1 MIDRTACRNAIFLM
15 CSIAWG
21 LSQVSADQWVLGG
34 SSVTQWGD
42 VVQVRAQIDDESN
55 PGSIQIRGFT
65 PEDNIIST
73 LRWSYGKPNDL
84 VSEGDAALWDNT
96 AFKSGE
102 ALTIIDGDGATSTQ
116 DLFKRAGVD
125 QDGRA
130 FVFDLGSRVPA
141 DSLRFYPRQEGTAA
155 NGRPFAEDFVRK
167 HTVFVSDGV
176 SYVNEQPLFSL
187 LRDIPV
193 NPNSIFS
200 MKFPQQFI
208 RFIRLRVGSRNPFE
222 IAEFE
227 LYGNGFVPRAT
238 YVSKVIN
245 LGSVSNYGSI
255 SWAKRALELVDGEL
269 VELPDDGTTTVAV
282 RMKTGLDDTPL
293 VYYERVIDE
302 NTRAVSQV
310 VVTESVYNSLP
321 SAKKGSIE
329 EDTENWSAWSLP
341 LSSGER
347 IPLPSPR
354 SFFQLQF
361 VMESQSVA
369 QTVRIDSLVIE
380 HSIPPAAA
388 VVGEI
393 SLADDPNP
401 PVNIGVID
409 KDDAVVLPSI
419 DGGEEVLFAYDIR
432 ATILQP
438 TENGFDALRIDTPTP
453 AEFVELQM
461 GSPLQ
466 TVQPNNVMATD
477 NSLEITF
484 TDNRIDFDN
493 NVPMRVLFRGS
504 AVVFGTI
511 FTGTVWD
518 TQSDILGQPVLE
530 GDANFDVSTNSL
542 RVALTQ
548 ESVGEI
554 VRGVAFTPPVFTP
567 NGDGV
572 NDELDI
578 EYTVIQISKPK
589 PIRVVVYDLAGRV
602 IRTLVDRDQIGGI
615 YTEQWDGRDGAGNAV
630 PPGNYMVVLEVKSG
644 IGNFVRAGSI
654 AVAY

>member
-1 MIDRTACRNAIFLM
+1 MNRVSAFRMILL
-15 CSIAWG
+15 WVGG
-21 LSQVSADQWVLGG
+21 LLLAGGPAFADQWVLGG
-34 SSVTQWGD
+34 SSAIQWND
-42 VVQVRAQIDDESN
+42 IVAIRAQVDDASN
-55 PGSIQIRGFT
+55 PGAIQIRGFT
-65 PEDNIIST
+65 PDENIIST
-73 LRWSYGKPNDL
+73 LNWSYGKPNDV

-96 AFKSGE
+96 AFQSSE
-102 ALTIIDGDGATSTQ
+102 ALTIVDGNGASSTE

-155 NGRPFAEDFVRK
+155 NGRPFAEDFSRK
-167 HTVFVSDGV
+167 HTIFVSDGV

-193 NPNSIFS
+193 NPNSVFS

-238 YVSKVIN
+238 YVSDVVN
-245 LGSVSNYGSI
+245 LGSVSNYGTI
-255 SWAKRALELVDGEL
+255 SWAKRALELSNGEL
-269 VELPDDGTTTVAV
+269 VELSDEGTTTVAV
-282 RMKTGLDDTPL
+282 RMKTGLDDSPL
-293 VYYERVIDE
+293 VYYKRVIDE

-310 VVTESVYNSLP
+310 VVPESEYNSLP
-321 SAKKGSIE
+321 SGEKGTVE

-341 LSSGER
+341 LTSGQR

-354 SFFQLQF
+354 PYFQLQI

-432 ATILQP
+432 ATILAP
-438 TENGFDALRIDTPTP
+438 SENGFDALRIDTPTP
-453 AEFVELQM
+453 ASFVELQM

-466 TVQPNNVMATD
+466 TVQPDQVIEED
-477 NSLEITF
+477 NGIQIVF
-484 TDNRIDFDN
+484 TENRIDFNN

-548 ESVGEI
+548 DSVGEI
-554 VRGVAFTPPVFTP
+554 VRGVEFLPPVFTP
-567 NGDGV
+567 NGDNA
-572 NDELDI
+572 NDRLAI
-578 EYTVIQISKPK
+578 RYTVIQISEPR
-589 PIRVVVYDLAGRV
+589 PVRVSIYDLAGRLV
-602 IRTLVDRDQIGGI
+602 RTLVDREQVGGI
-615 YTEQWDGRDGAGNAV
+615 YTEEWDGKNGSGEAV
-630 PPGNYMVVLEVKSG
+630 PPGNYLVVLEVSSG
-644 IGNFVRAGSI
+644 VGDFVRVGSV

>member
-1 MIDRTACRNAIFLM
+1 
-15 CSIAWG
+15 
-21 LSQVSADQWVLGG
+21 
-34 SSVTQWGD
+34 
-42 VVQVRAQIDDESN
+42 
-55 PGSIQIRGFT
+55 
-65 PEDNIIST
+65 
-73 LRWSYGKPNDL
+73 
-84 VSEGDAALWDNT
+84 
-96 AFKSGE
+96 
-102 ALTIIDGDGATSTQ
+102 
-116 DLFKRAGVD
+116 
-125 QDGRA
+125 
-130 FVFDLGSRVPA
+130 
-141 DSLRFYPRQEGTAA
+141 
-155 NGRPFAEDFVRK
+155 
-167 HTVFVSDGV
+167 
-176 SYVNEQPLFSL
+176 
-187 LRDIPV
+187 
-193 NPNSIFS
+193 
-200 MKFPQQFI
+200 
-208 RFIRLRVGSRNPFE
+208 
-222 IAEFE
+222 
-227 LYGNGFVPRAT
+227 
-238 YVSKVIN
+238 
-245 LGSVSNYGSI
+245 
-255 SWAKRALELVDGEL
+255 
-269 VELPDDGTTTVAV
+269 
-282 RMKTGLDDTPL
+282 
-293 VYYERVIDE
+293 
-302 NTRAVSQV
+302 
-310 VVTESVYNSLP
+310 
-321 SAKKGSIE
+321 
-329 EDTENWSAWSLP
+329 LP